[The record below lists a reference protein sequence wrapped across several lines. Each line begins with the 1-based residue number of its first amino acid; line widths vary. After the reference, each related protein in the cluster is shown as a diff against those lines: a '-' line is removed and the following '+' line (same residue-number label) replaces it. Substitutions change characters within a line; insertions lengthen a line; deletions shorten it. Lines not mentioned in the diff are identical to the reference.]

1 MPLGRI
7 HLVEAEEEEEVIHLV
22 EGNSSNKH
30 LIHLEVEDKY
40 NNSNPLKDMPN
51 LRCKAKFSN
60 SNSNSNSDNQ
70 CKVANQIKEANL
82 NNSNSN
88 QCNSNFNK

>member
-1 MPLGRI
+1 M
-7 HLVEAEEEEEVIHLV
+7 EAEEEEEVIHLV

-60 SNSNSNSDNQ
+60 SNSNSDNQ